1 MDQRPAAA
9 CGGRKRPS
17 AQRTF
22 ALWWAAVIVAGVV
35 AAVASADEGM
45 WLFNDPPLE
54 RLSKD
59 HGFAPTAEWLSH
71 LQRSSV
77 RFNSGGSGSFVS
89 SEGLVLTNHHVG
101 ADSLQKLGD
110 EIHDYYRNGFAA
122 VNRADE
128 LRCHDLELN
137 VLVSIE
143 DVTARVQMVVKPGM
157 SADEAFVTRRKEMA
171 AIEEE
176 SLEKTGLRSDVV
188 TLHQGGA
195 YHLYRSKKY
204 TDVRLVFAPERQI
217 AFFGGDADNFEFPR
231 YNLDMCLFRAYED
244 GQPAVVEH
252 FLAWGSKPV
261 REGDLVFVSGHPGHT
276 DRANTMRELVAM
288 RDRQMPMALS
298 MLRRLEVMLGAYAG
312 QGPEE
317 ARQAADDL
325 YGVQN
330 SRKAREGLLGGL
342 LDPLVMARK
351 QEAERFLREE
361 MAKSTTTRGQPTPFA
376 RIEGAEKEIDA
387 AALAYNLLEGGAA
400 FNSKYFSTARAIL
413 RSAAEQ
419 SKESGE
425 RLREFR
431 DSARQ
436 SMELGLFSDEPVYDA
451 FETVKLADS
460 LTTMVGALGAE
471 NPLVKTILAGKSPR
485 DRAAELVK
493 GTGLGK
499 RPQEHGREVAKD
511 TRREIYQA
519 GLDGG
524 VKVVERTG
532 DPMIAL
538 AAAVDGE
545 SRRLRR
551 IIEEAREVKQQAHA
565 EITRAQYALS
575 GNSLY
580 PDATFTLRLAYGT
593 VKGYEQD
600 GKRIEPITHYAG
612 LFDRTTIKKKT
623 PPFDLPPRWQEQ
635 QASLEADG
643 AFLKTPFNFVCTA
656 DIIGGNS
663 GSPVVNR
670 AGELVGLIF
679 DGNIQSL
686 VLDVAYDD
694 RQSRAVSVDA
704 AGILAALRTVYKAE
718 TIVAEL
724 TAAWKEPVT
733 GETAVADDGWKSLFD
748 GESLGGWK
756 STSFGG
762 EGAIEV
768 SDGSI
773 MIGRGADMSG
783 ITWTKDVPKQNY
795 EIELEA
801 QRVDGNDFFCGLTFP
816 VGDDPCSFIVGGWG
830 GGVMGLSSIDGQ
842 DAAHN
847 DTTSYREFKTGRWYT
862 VRVRVTPERISCWL
876 DDEQV
881 VDQKLTNRIVSI
893 RNEVFPSKPLGIAT
907 YSTVARVKN
916 IRWRAVGE
924 GAAAEEPT
932 GAAEE

>member
-1 MDQRPAAA
+1 MDERRMPAS
-9 CGGRKRPS
+9 GGRFFRG
-17 AQRTF
+17 
-22 ALWWAAVIVAGVV
+22 ALVAM
-35 AAVASADEGM
+35 ACLALVASGLARGDEGM
-45 WLFNDPPLE
+45 WLFNQPPLE
-54 RLSKD
+54 RLEKD
-59 HGFAPTAEWLSH
+59 HGFKPTPEWLLH
-71 LQRSSV
+71 LQQSSV

-89 SEGLVLTNHHVG
+89 ADGLVLTNHHVG

-110 EIHDYYRNGFAA
+110 DSHDYYRDGFAA
-122 VNRADE
+122 VTRDDE

-137 VLVSIE
+137 VLMSIE
-143 DVTARVQMVVKPGM
+143 DVTQRVQGAVEPGM
-157 SADEAFVTRRKEMA
+157 SADDAFAARRKAMA
-171 AIEEE
+171 TIEQE

-188 TLHQGGA
+188 TLFQGGA
-195 YHLYRSKKY
+195 YHLYRAKKY

-231 YNLDMCLFRAYED
+231 FNLDMCLFRAYEN
-244 GQPAVVEH
+244 GKPAKVEH
-252 FLAWGSKPV
+252 FLAWGSEPV
-261 REGDLVFVSGHPGHT
+261 REGELVFVSGHPGHT

-288 RDRQMPMALS
+288 RDRQMPMSLA
-298 MLRRLEVMLGAYAG
+298 MLRRLEVMLGVYSG

-317 ARQAADDL
+317 ARQASEDL
-325 YGVQN
+325 FGVQN
-330 SRKAREGLLGGL
+330 SRKAREGLLSGL
-342 LDPLVMARK
+342 LDPRVMARK
-351 QEAERFLREE
+351 EEAERYLREE
-361 MAKSTTTRGQPTPFA
+361 MAKSATTRGKPTPFA
-376 RIEGAEKEIDA
+376 RIEDAEKEIDSI
-387 AALAYNLLEGGAA
+387 ALRYNLLEGGAA

-413 RSAAEQ
+413 RAAEEQ
-419 SKESGE
+419 AKGSGE

-431 DSARQ
+431 ESARE

-451 FETVKLADS
+451 LETVKLADS
-460 LTTMVGALGAE
+460 LTFMVGALGVDDAT
-471 NPLVKTILAGKSPR
+471 VKAVLAGKSPR

-499 RPQEHGREVAKD
+499 RPVEPGRDPVRD

-524 VKVVERTG
+524 AKGVEKTG

-545 SRRLRR
+545 ARRLRK
-551 IIEEAREVKQQAHA
+551 IMEAVREVKQQAHA
-565 EITRAQYALS
+565 EITQAQYAIL
-575 GNSLY
+575 GDGLY

-593 VKGYEQD
+593 VKGYEHD
-600 GKRIEPITHYAG
+600 GKRIDPITHYAG
-612 LFDRTTIKKKT
+612 LFDRATLKKET
-623 PPFDLPPRWQEQ
+623 PPFDLPSRWQTQRKE
-635 QASLEADG
+635 LEAND
-643 AFLKTPFNFVCTA
+643 AFLKVPFNFVSTA

-670 AGELVGLIF
+670 DGELVGLIF

-686 VLDVAYDD
+686 ILDVAYDD

-704 AGILAALRTVYKAE
+704 AGILAALRTVYKADG
-718 TIVAEL
+718 IVAEL
-724 TAAWKEPVT
+724 TAAQQPPRARAAAA
-733 GETAVADDGWKSLFD
+733 GDAGWKSLFD

-762 EGAIEV
+762 EGEIAVE
-768 SDGSI
+768 DGSI
-773 MIGRGADMSG
+773 MIGRGSDMSG

-830 GGVMGLSSIDGQ
+830 GGVVGLSSIDGQ

-847 DTTSYREFKTGRWYT
+847 STTSYKEFKSGRWYT
-862 VRVRVTPERISCWL
+862 VRVRVTPERIACWL

-881 VDQKLTNRIVSI
+881 VDQKLANRIVSI
-893 RNEVFPSKPLGIAT
+893 RNEVFASKPLGIAT

-916 IRWRAVGE
+916 IRVRPVGAGAEPVAE
-924 GAAAEEPT
+924 GADAAQDE
-932 GAAEE
+932 

>member
-1 MDQRPAAA
+1 MFERHSAARFGRSWLLVAAA
-9 CGGRKRPS
+9 WAVLPLCGWL
-17 AQRTF
+17 Q
-22 ALWWAAVIVAGVV
+22 AAR
-35 AAVASADEGM
+35 ADEGM
-45 WLFNDPPLE
+45 WLFNQPPLE
-54 RLSKD
+54 RLKAD
-59 HGFAPTAEWLSH
+59 HGFAPTPEWLLH
-71 LQRSSV
+71 LQQSSV

-89 SEGLVLTNHHVG
+89 ADGLVLTNHHVG

-110 EIHDYYRNGFAA
+110 DTHDYYRDGFAA
-122 VNRADE
+122 VTRDDE

-137 VLVSIE
+137 VLISIE
-143 DVTARVQMVVKPGM
+143 DVTQAVQDAVESGM
-157 SADEAFVTRRKEMA
+157 SAEDAFAARRKAMA
-171 AIEEE
+171 AIEQE
-176 SLEKTGLRSDVV
+176 SLAKTGLRSDVV

-195 YHLYRSKKY
+195 YHLYRAKKY

-231 YNLDMCLFRAYED
+231 FNLDMCLFRAYEE
-244 GQPAVVEH
+244 GKPAKVEH
-252 FLAWGSKPV
+252 FLAWASQPV

-298 MLRRLEVMLGAYAG
+298 MLRRLEVMLGVYSG

-317 ARQAADDL
+317 ARRASEDL
-325 YGVQN
+325 FGVQN
-330 SRKAREGLLGGL
+330 SRKAREGLLAGL
-342 LDPLVMARK
+342 LDPGVMVRK
-351 QEAERFLREE
+351 QEAERRLGEE
-361 MAKSTTTRGQPTPFA
+361 MAKSATTRGKPTPFA
-376 RIEGAEKEIDA
+376 RIEAVEKEIDA
-387 AALAYNLLEGGAA
+387 VALRSNLLEGGSA
-400 FNSKYFSTARAIL
+400 FNSKYFSTARTIL
-413 RSAAEQ
+413 RAAQEQ
-419 SKESGE
+419 AKPSGE

-431 DSARQ
+431 DSARE
-436 SMELGLFSDEPVYDA
+436 SLELGLFSDEPVYDD

-460 LTTMVGALGAE
+460 LTNLVLALGIDD
-471 NPLVKTILAGKSPR
+471 PIVKAVLAGKSPR

-499 RPQEHGREVAKD
+499 RPVEARRDPPRD

-524 VKVVERTG
+524 VEAVLSSG

-538 AAAVDGE
+538 AASVDDE
-545 SRRLRR
+545 ARRLRK
-551 IIEEAREVKQQAHA
+551 ILDAAREVKQQAHA
-565 EITRAQYALS
+565 EITQTQYALA
-575 GNSLY
+575 GDGLY

-600 GKRIEPITHYAG
+600 GKRIDPITHYAG
-612 LFDRTTIKKKT
+612 LFDRADLKKET
-623 PPFDLPPRWQEQ
+623 PPFDLPARWQTQ
-635 QASLEADG
+635 RKALEAND
-643 AFLKTPFNFVCTA
+643 AFLKTPFNFVSTA

-670 AGELVGLIF
+670 DGELVGLIF

-686 VLDVAYDD
+686 ILDVVYDD

-704 AGILAALRTVYKAE
+704 AGILAALRTVYKADG
-718 TIVAEL
+718 IVAEL
-724 TAAWKEPVT
+724 TAAQKPPK
-733 GETAVADDGWKSLFD
+733 ARVADAGEAGWKSLFD

-756 STSFGG
+756 KTAFGG
-762 EGAIEV
+762 EGEV
-768 SDGSI
+768 AVEDGSI
-773 MIGRGADMSG
+773 LIGRGSDMSG
-783 ITWTKDVPKQNY
+783 ITWTKDVPRQNY

-830 GGVMGLSSIDGQ
+830 GGLIGLSSIDGQ

-847 DTTSYREFKTGRWYT
+847 DTTSYREFKSGRWYT

-881 VDQKLTNRIVSI
+881 VDQKLANRIVSI

-916 IRWRAVGE
+916 IRVRSVGQDADAE
-924 GAAAEEPT
+924 APAAAVEE
-932 GAAEE
+932 